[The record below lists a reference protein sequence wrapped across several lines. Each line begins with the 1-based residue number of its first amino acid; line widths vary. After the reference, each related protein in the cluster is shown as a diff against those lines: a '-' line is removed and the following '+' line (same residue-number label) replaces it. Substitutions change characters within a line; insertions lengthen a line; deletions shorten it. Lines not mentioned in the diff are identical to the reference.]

1 LDIFI
6 FFYKQIY
13 INTKADEI
21 ERKMKAI
28 ILAAGASSR
37 LVQLTDD
44 KPKCM
49 LDVGG
54 KTILQWQLDVFRECG
69 INDIVVVR
77 GYMKDKINYPGIRYI
92 YNLNYRRNNILE
104 SLMYAEGEMDS
115 EFIVTYSDILYDR
128 SVVEKLLQSKA
139 DVSLIVDTDW
149 RTHYV
154 GRTLHPIAEAEKVV
168 VEGGKIT
175 EIGKKVDEKKAHGE
189 YIGLAKFS
197 KFGAQTLRNEFER
210 IRGQLG
216 DAPFHEAAT
225 LEKAYLTD
233 MIQEL
238 IDRGY
243 DVVNVDIKG
252 GWIEIDTPQDLQR
265 AEKEYRSAV

>member
-1 LDIFI
+1 
-6 FFYKQIY
+6 
-13 INTKADEI
+13 
-21 ERKMKAI
+21 MKAI
-28 ILAAGASSR
+28 ILAAGPSSR

-54 KTILQWQLDVFRECG
+54 KTILQWQLDAFRQCG
-69 INDIVVVR
+69 INDFVVIR
-77 GYMKDKINYPGIRYI
+77 GYMKDKINYPGIKYI
-92 YNLNYRRNNILE
+92 YNWNYRRNNILE
-104 SLMYAEGEMDS
+104 SLMYAEGEMDD
-115 EFIVTYSDILYDR
+115 EFMVSYSDILYNK
-128 SVVEKLLQSKA
+128 STVEKLLKSKA

-154 GRTLHPIAEAEKVV
+154 GRTLHPTSEAEKVV
-168 VEGGKIT
+168 IEGGKVAK
-175 EIGKKVDEKKAHGE
+175 IGKKVSDNEAYGE

-197 KFGAQTLRNEFER
+197 KSGAQALRNEYAR
-210 IRGQLG
+210 IREQVG
-216 DAPFHEAAT
+216 DGPFHDAAA

-233 MIQEL
+233 IIQEM

-252 GWIEIDTPQDLQR
+252 GWIEIDTPQDLKR
-265 AEKEYRSAV
+265 AEKEYSIAV